1 MPDLNAPLTR
11 EELGSLREAATGPIG
26 RVIPVEHKVHLLRL
40 GYLKEGLGGH
50 LVTRI
55 GHMRVA
61 KGS

>member
-1 MPDLNAPLTR
+1 MPDLSAPLTR

-26 RVIPVEHKVHLLRL
+26 RTIPAAHKAHLLRL
-40 GYLKEGLGGH
+40 GYLKEVPDGH

-61 KGS
+61 KDS